1 MRSTRPY
8 DIAIAFPLLII
19 LLASAGLS
27 AQKSGKKVA
36 LVIGNSAYRSVQALR
51 NPANDAADMAAALS
65 RMGFTVLSKTDL
77 DRKAMRGLIDD
88 FNKAIQGADI
98 ALFFYSGH
106 GVQLDGENYL
116 VPVNAEVAVASDVP
130 DECVSLSRITGR
142 MNEAGTKTN
151 VIFLD
156 ACRDNPFKAVSRGI
170 ERGLAVMGQKP
181 PESVIIYATAEN
193 EKAED
198 GSGRNGTFT
207 AALLKNIESRE
218 SLTDILFKVK
228 DQVRMATGGK
238 QRPALYENMTHSL
251 YLSGNKAATA
261 TASSA
266 KPTAAATSEAAAPKV
281 IRDNS
286 QSGTSRL
293 LADKWNI
300 TEGSCKIN
308 GDGSIQFNQGNATV
322 WYSVPYTHKLSFECH
337 VRLGNLSNSGNITT
351 HDFRVNIGSD
361 SANNTVGKGSYIQC
375 LIPWG
380 GGDSRID
387 LFDNSTIKHLLAG
400 RPYIEDSTI
409 KLKVEVDS
417 DIVRI
422 YINDQMFIAYGDN
435 NLNQHTINYFGFSSL
450 RGTIISEIKNFE
462 MQ

>member
-1 MRSTRPY
+1 M
-8 DIAIAFPLLII
+8 
-19 LLASAGLS
+19 
-27 AQKSGKKVA
+27 A

-218 SLTDILFKVK
+218 SLTDIL
-228 DQVRMATGGK
+228 
-238 QRPALYENMTHSL
+238 
-251 YLSGNKAATA
+251 
-261 TASSA
+261 
-266 KPTAAATSEAAAPKV
+266 
-281 IRDNS
+281 
-286 QSGTSRL
+286 
-293 LADKWNI
+293 
-300 TEGSCKIN
+300 
-308 GDGSIQFNQGNATV
+308 
-322 WYSVPYTHKLSFECH
+322 
-337 VRLGNLSNSGNITT
+337 
-351 HDFRVNIGSD
+351 
-361 SANNTVGKGSYIQC
+361 
-375 LIPWG
+375 
-380 GGDSRID
+380 
-387 LFDNSTIKHLLAG
+387 
-400 RPYIEDSTI
+400 
-409 KLKVEVDS
+409 
-417 DIVRI
+417 
-422 YINDQMFIAYGDN
+422 
-435 NLNQHTINYFGFSSL
+435 
-450 RGTIISEIKNFE
+450 
-462 MQ
+462 